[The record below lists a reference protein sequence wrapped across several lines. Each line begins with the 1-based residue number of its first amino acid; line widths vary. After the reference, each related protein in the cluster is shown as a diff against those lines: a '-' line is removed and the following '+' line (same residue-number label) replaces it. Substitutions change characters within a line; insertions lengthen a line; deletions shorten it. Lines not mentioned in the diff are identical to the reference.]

1 MKNNGFGLVVMK
13 GRYISDKQLARIA
26 KGDYASFRELFDI
39 QYATVNRFVGYFL
52 PTREDREEVVS
63 EVFCILW
70 RRREE
75 LVDIEDLNA
84 WLFIISRNESYHY
97 LKQKEKRRS
106 DISIDELPIDLY
118 VDTNEVDNT
127 LLDHEMTEVYN
138 KALSELPERCK
149 LIFLLAREERMK
161 HKEIAQV
168 LSITEGT
175 VEQQMNIAIRKMVD
189 AVGRYY
195 KIIKKQIYSLF

>member
-1 MKNNGFGLVVMK
+1 MKNNGFGLGVMK
-13 GRYISDKQLARIA
+13 GRYISKTQLARIA

-52 PTREDREEVVS
+52 PIREDREEVVS

-161 HKEIAQV
+161 HKEIAQA

>member
-1 MKNNGFGLVVMK
+1 MKNEFILKTLLSHV
-13 GRYISDKQLARIA
+13 A

-52 PTREDREEVVS
+52 PNKEDREEVVS

-70 RRREE
+70 KRREE
-75 LVDIEDLNA
+75 LIEIEDLNA
-84 WLFIISRNESYHY
+84 WLFIISRNESFHY
-97 LKQKEKRRS
+97 LKQKEHQRQN
-106 DISIDELPIDLY
+106 ISIDELPIDLY
-118 VDTNEVDNT
+118 IDTNEVDSD
-127 LLDHEMTEVYN
+127 LLDAEMTEVYN

-161 HKEIAQV
+161 NKEIAQA

-175 VEQQMNIAIRKMVD
+175 VEQQMNIAIRKMLD
-189 AVGRYY
+189 AVSRYY
-195 KIIKKQIYSLF
+195 NVVKRRIHLLF

>member
-1 MKNNGFGLVVMK
+1 MKNNGFGLGVMK
-13 GRYISDKQLARIA
+13 GRYISKTQLARIA

-52 PTREDREEVVS
+52 PIREDREEVVS

-118 VDTNEVDNT
+118 VETNEVDNT

>member
-1 MKNNGFGLVVMK
+1 MKNEFILKTLLSHV
-13 GRYISDKQLARIA
+13 A

-52 PTREDREEVVS
+52 PNKEDREEVVS

-70 RRREE
+70 KRREE
-75 LVDIEDLNA
+75 LIDIEDLNA
-84 WLFIISRNESYHY
+84 WLFIISRNESFHY
-97 LKQKEKRRS
+97 LKQKEHQRQN
-106 DISIDELPIDLY
+106 ISIDELPIDLY
-118 VDTNEVDNT
+118 IDTNEVDS
-127 LLDHEMTEVYN
+127 

-161 HKEIAQV
+161 HKEIAQA

-175 VEQQMNIAIRKMVD
+175 VEQQMNIAIRKMLD
-189 AVGRYY
+189 AVSRYY
-195 KIIKKQIYSLF
+195 NVVKRRIHLLF

>member
-1 MKNNGFGLVVMK
+1 MKNEFILKTLLSRV
-13 GRYISDKQLARIA
+13 A

-52 PTREDREEVVS
+52 PNKEDREEVVS

-70 RRREE
+70 KRREE
-75 LVDIEDLNA
+75 LIDIEDLNA
-84 WLFIISRNESYHY
+84 WLFIISRNESFHY
-97 LKQKEKRRS
+97 LK
-106 DISIDELPIDLY
+106 PIDLY
-118 VDTNEVDNT
+118 IDTNEVDSD
-127 LLDHEMTEVYN
+127 LLDAEMTEVYN

-161 HKEIAQV
+161 HKEIAQA

-175 VEQQMNIAIRKMVD
+175 VEQQMNIAIRKMLD
-189 AVGRYY
+189 AVSRYY
-195 KIIKKQIYSLF
+195 NVVKRRIHLLF